1 MFRSIG
7 PVAIDGG
14 LGTLL
19 ESRGLDLTGGLW
31 SARVLDEHPEQVS
44 AAHESF
50 FHAGASL
57 AISGS
62 YQVSY
67 EGVAKAGL
75 DAADADRLLRRSV
88 QLAVHARDVARPDG
102 LVAAS
107 VGPYG
112 AMLADGS
119 EYRGDYGLTVAE
131 LRAWHRPRLEVLADS
146 GADLLAFETI
156 PCLAEAEALVAA
168 VDGTGIPAWLSIT
181 ASFGRLRSGEPL
193 EEAFALTRGVDEI
206 VAVGINCSH
215 PGEVEAAIAAAVAT
229 TDLPIVVYPNGGEEW
244 DAKNHTWI
252 GEPGFPADLV
262 TSWVEAG
269 ASLVGGCCRVGP
281 AQIREIARQLAA
293 V

>member
-1 MFRSIG
+1 MFDSPRPI
-7 PVAIDGG
+7 AIDGG

-19 ESRGLDLTGGLW
+19 ESRGLDLSGGLW
-31 SARVLDEHPEQVS
+31 SARVLERHPDEVR

-50 FHAGASL
+50 FHAGATL

-67 EGVAKAGL
+67 EGFAQAGL
-75 DAADADRLLRRSV
+75 DRARTDRILRRSV
-88 QLAVHARDVARPDG
+88 SLAVEARDHAAPTG

-119 EYRGDYGLTVAE
+119 EYRGDYGLTTAQ
-131 LRAWHRPRLEVLADS
+131 LREWHRPRLDVLAETD
-146 GADLLAFETI
+146 ADLLAFETI
-156 PCLAEAEALVAA
+156 PCLAEAEALVDSVA
-168 VDGTGIPAWLSIT
+168 GTGRRAWLAVT

-215 PGEVEAAIAAAVAT
+215 PGEVLRAIDAARTAT
-229 TDLPIVVYPNGGEEW
+229 DAPIVVYPNGGEEW
-244 DAKNHTWI
+244 DAKNRTWI
-252 GEPGFPADLV
+252 GEAGFPPELV
-262 TSWVEAG
+262 RSWIDAG

-281 AQIREIARQLAA
+281 EQIHEIVTLLDEA
-293 V
+293 